1 MEVSEKKT
9 IKLTAIITYSIAIA
23 CLLLGLFLPLFKGV
37 ETKGMLA
44 LQLPDVFNAV
54 ANKQILKFG
63 KDFTLNY
70 PVYLFGA
77 GKKPFDLMAWVVLL
91 YAVITL
97 VGLICL
103 IPMGLSYK
111 KGSKT
116 IVIISYIIE
125 TAAVLVLSLYFIVM
139 LQNLPIKEL
148 SINML
153 VAAGGALLMLIIV
166 SLTVKKKTGAVKFF
180 LLLFSIV
187 AMFALFDV
195 YTLIP
200 KLENPVGVKLAEK
213 LKCSPYSTYGL
224 IGVIDASSPVNCSA
238 YLSIVFEEKI
248 KTFFDLCVNAKE
260 KTVFC
265 LSVIIALV
273 ALFNLFTDVIG
284 LSTNAKRK
292 GLIFNCVRYGVL
304 LLAAVCLFVTIAV
317 MKLNPP
323 LLLCLMFIA
332 VGIQAIIS
340 AIRLALSYKK
350 KAVQTDSDVQLEI
363 EPQPGYEP
371 QPVEETSAQPEEEQP
386 QPEILADDNY
396 YQPNFITDDA
406 SEEFKDPFA
415 STTYSPSEK
424 TQVTDYKPVS
434 DYVPE
439 PPPYK
444 PLEEIQTMPDYS
456 QPPQAPVPNTVE
468 PVTHNVYQTYTPKT
482 PQREEP
488 VENIYKV
495 NTVYQGPTD
504 EFMKKLSNNEKIEF
518 SQIFI
523 EKCKGDIGKVPDY
536 IIGGDNRKFFTSVF
550 IYLGRMRSMVSDG
563 LLNKMYKELNML

>member
-37 ETKGMLA
+37 ETKGILA

-187 AMFALFDV
+187 AMFALFNV
-195 YTLIP
+195 YMLIP
-200 KLENPVGVKLAEK
+200 KLKNPVGVKLAEK
-213 LKCSPYSTYGL
+213 LKCSPLSTFAFVWGENGPTYC
-224 IGVIDASSPVNCSA
+224 SS

-248 KTFFDLCVNAKE
+248 KTFFNLCINAKE
-260 KTVFC
+260 KAAFC

-317 MKLNPP
+317 MKFNPP

>member
-54 ANKQILKFG
+54 AKKQIFKFG
-63 KDFTLNY
+63 KEFNFGY
-70 PVYLFGA
+70 YVHLFQSDKIA
-77 GKKPFDLMAWVVLL
+77 FDLMAWVMLL

-111 KGSKT
+111 KDEKT
-116 IVIISYIIE
+116 IVIISYVIE

-153 VAAGGALLMLIIV
+153 VAAGGALLMLIIL

-180 LLLFSIV
+180 LLLLSIV
-187 AMFALFDV
+187 AMFVLFNV
-195 YTLIP
+195 YMLIP
-200 KLENPVGVKLAEK
+200 KLESPLFKLARK
-213 LKCSPYSTYGL
+213 LKCTNFSTDDVLWHIPNQYSGNCATYL
-224 IGVIDASSPVNCSA
+224 TVFFEIGIIGPLHD
-238 YLSIVFEEKI
+238 LS
-248 KTFFDLCVNAKE
+248 DAKE
-260 KTVFC
+260 ETVFL
-265 LSVIIALV
+265 LSTIIALV

-304 LLAAVCLFVTIAV
+304 LLAAVCLFVTLAV
-317 MKLNPP
+317 MKFNPP
-323 LLLCLMFIA
+323 LLLCFMFIA

-386 QPEILADDNY
+386 RPEILADDNY

-488 VENIYKV
+488 AENIYKV